1 MMKKFLNSWKF
12 ILSIV
17 ILLVLVLSF
26 VIYNYFFKSK
36 VVDLDKIDYKSLD
49 DSNLQNLMME
59 NIYSGLEANLSS
71 DDYVVKSIAMTY
83 ISKEYIEELNYNN
96 KSNIYFGFT
105 LSELANMFQD
115 KKYVFTVND
124 KNETIVKEFEF
135 SNDNYKRMLSNVCI
149 GTGIILGCATISI
162 LSTGTAIS
170 AIFMMS
176 AKTATT
182 MALSSAVIDGVLSY
196 GVEYIK
202 TGNTDKALNEGLVNS
217 TEGFKMGAIL
227 GAVSGGSVEIASQL
241 NQSKKFKNPNP
252 VKRGQEGEK
261 IAYNK
266 YGGRQQEAYLN
277 GNIVSSNTNGSVR
290 PDLIRDVKGHL
301 EAIETKDY
309 NLDSSTSRKNLI
321 KILREQVAERIKHLP
336 KGSTQRI
343 CLVTKG
349 RNYNKKFVNDFI
361 KQIQNELRDVYP
373 NIPIEAI
380 Y

>member
-26 VIYNYFFKSK
+26 VLYNYFFKSK

-182 MALSSAVIDGVLSY
+182 MALSSAAIDGVISY

-202 TGNTDKALNEGLVNS
+202 TGNTEKAFNEGLVNF
-217 TEGFKMGAIL
+217 TEGFKMGAIM
-227 GAVSGGSVEIASQL
+227 GAVSGATFEIASQL
-241 NQSKKFKNPNP
+241 NQSKKFKKLNPID
-252 VKRGQEGEK
+252 RGQEGEK
-261 IAYNK
+261 IVYNK

-301 EAIETKDY
+301 EAIEIKNY
-309 NLDSSTSRKNLI
+309 NLDSSISRRNLI
-321 KILREQVAERIKHLP
+321 KVLKEQVAERIRHLP

-349 RNYNKKFVNDFI
+349 RNYNKKFINSFI
-361 KQIQNELRDVYP
+361 KQIQNELSDIYY

>member
-26 VIYNYFFKSK
+26 VLYNYFFKSK

-71 DDYVVKSIAMTY
+71 DDYVIKSIAMTY

-162 LSTGTAIS
+162 LSTGTAVS

-182 MALSSAVIDGVLSY
+182 MALSSAVVDGVLSY

-202 TGNTDKALNEGLVNS
+202 TGNTEKAFNEGLLNS

-241 NQSKKFKNPNP
+241 N
-252 VKRGQEGEK
+252 
-261 IAYNK
+261 
-266 YGGRQQEAYLN
+266 
-277 GNIVSSNTNGSVR
+277 
-290 PDLIRDVKGHL
+290 
-301 EAIETKDY
+301 
-309 NLDSSTSRKNLI
+309 
-321 KILREQVAERIKHLP
+321 
-336 KGSTQRI
+336 
-343 CLVTKG
+343 
-349 RNYNKKFVNDFI
+349 
-361 KQIQNELRDVYP
+361 
-373 NIPIEAI
+373 
-380 Y
+380 

>member
-309 NLDSSTSRKNLI
+309 NLDSSTSRRNLI
-321 KILREQVAERIKHLP
+321 KILREV
-336 KGSTQRI
+336 G
-343 CLVTKG
+343 G
-349 RNYNKKFVNDFI
+349 R
-361 KQIQNELRDVYP
+361 
-373 NIPIEAI
+373 
-380 Y
+380 